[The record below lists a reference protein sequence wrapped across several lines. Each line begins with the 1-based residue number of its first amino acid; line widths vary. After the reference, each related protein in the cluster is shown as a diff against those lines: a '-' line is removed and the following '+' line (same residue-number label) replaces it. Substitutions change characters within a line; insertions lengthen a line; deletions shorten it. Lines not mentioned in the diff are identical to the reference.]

1 MKYKKYIILYRFTL
15 DGQFIEKVKF
25 NHSIAKERGWNYSC
39 IRNHMM
45 PTWSGRCK
53 GKSALGSL
61 WIREEDFSK
70 EELHRKIERKMT
82 DPRFNLKV
90 NKQAKRII
98 QRDELTGEVIHI
110 WDSIN
115 QAGNSE
121 ITGYNVVSISR
132 VLSGKQTKYAGCL
145 WQLA

>member
-1 MKYKKYIILYRFTL
+1 
-15 DGQFIEKVKF
+15 
-25 NHSIAKERGWNYSC
+25 
-39 IRNHMM
+39 MM
-45 PTWSGRCK
+45 PTWSGRCM
-53 GKSALGSL
+53 GKSALCCL
-61 WIREEDFSK
+61 WIREEDFS
-70 EELHRKIERKMT
+70 EEEFNRKIERKKT

-90 NKQAKRII
+90 NKQAKRVI
-98 QRDELTGEVIHI
+98 QRDELTGELIHI

-145 WQLA
+145 WQLV